1 MQNNY
6 TKEGQFSWW
15 LAPLWFHFEP
25 LPFKTE
31 NYFNFYLGLAR
42 PGLGHGP
49 YSFGPGRAL
58 ETLRW
63 K

>member
-42 PGLGHGP
+42 PAQLEGP
-49 YSFGPGRAL
+49 RAL
-58 ETLRW
+58 DISMARPDPAR
-63 K
+63 